1 MAEYRERRR
10 GMAVPAGIS
19 ASAGRDLVQSN
30 QASALD
36 SLMWDYGLANEMD
49 IADHENPNEQTIE
62 QEYQTYVVAPLSLKG
77 TNTLKFWEVCG
88 NSKVHEFSWTLRETV

>member
-1 MAEYRERRR
+1 M
-10 GMAVPAGIS
+10 PTGIS
-19 ASAGRDLVQSN
+19 ASAGCDLIQSN

-36 SLMWDYGLANEMD
+36 SLMRDYGLANEMD

-62 QEYQTYVVAPLSLKG
+62 QEYQTYVVAPLSPKG

-88 NSKVHEFSWTLRETV
+88 NSKVHKFS